1 MTDTID
7 ISSLPVPSAGSSLK
21 RALVSLID
29 RALHRI
35 ESPSGD
41 CTEDVHFVRTT
52 IKRLRAM
59 LRLIQPAIRAAA
71 FERENVSLKNAA
83 RRLAGLRDA
92 AVGQKMLERLAKAA
106 RGKREPGACKVV
118 LDRYR
123 LLGPVQSVAQQ
134 KSTMRSVARRLRRS
148 RQDIQ
153 RLQIVQDEWRTIG
166 PGLAQVYRSGRKRMR
181 NALTS
186 GEDAAFHR
194 WRVRVKNLYFQM
206 QWLTPLWP
214 KRLRRMMARL
224 TKLQKALGADH
235 DVTVLKAVLEKSP
248 NDFGGPTAVKCI
260 LARLKKRSGKF
271 RRASRPLGE
280 KIFAQKP
287 DRFIQRF
294 KQHWRKKRGLEDKK
308 GQAIGKCG

>member
-21 RALVSLID
+21 RASVSLID
-29 RALHRI
+29 RAVHRI
-35 ESPSGD
+35 ENPSGD
-41 CTEDVHFVRTT
+41 RTEDVHFVRTT

-59 LRLIQPAIRAAA
+59 LRLIQPTIRAAS
-71 FERENVSLKNAA
+71 FEREDALLKKAA

-92 AVGQKMLERLAKAA
+92 AVGQKTLERLAKAA
-106 RGKREPGACKVV
+106 RGKREQEACKVV
-118 LDRYR
+118 LDHYR
-123 LLGPVQSVAQQ
+123 LLGPAQSVAQQ
-134 KSTMRSVARRLRRS
+134 KSTMRAVARMLRRS

-153 RLQIVQDEWRTIG
+153 RLRIVQDEWRTIG
-166 PGLAQVYRSGRKRMR
+166 PGLARVYRSGRKRMR

-186 GEDAAFHR
+186 GDDEAFHR

-214 KRLRRMMARL
+214 KRLHRMTARL
-224 TKLQKALGADH
+224 TKLQKVLGADH
-235 DVTVLKAVLEKSP
+235 DLTVLKAVLEKSP
-248 NDFGGPTAVKCI
+248 KDFGGSTTVKCI
-260 LARLKKRSGKF
+260 LARLKKRSRKF

-280 KIFAQKP
+280 EIFAEKP

-308 GQAIGKCG
+308 SQAIGKCG